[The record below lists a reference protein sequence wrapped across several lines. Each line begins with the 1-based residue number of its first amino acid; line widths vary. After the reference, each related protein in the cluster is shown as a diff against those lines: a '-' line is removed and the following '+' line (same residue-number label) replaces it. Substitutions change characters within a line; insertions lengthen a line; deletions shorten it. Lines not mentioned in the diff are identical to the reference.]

1 MKQLTFEEY
10 KAVELGI
17 LLDVSD
23 FCEKHSLTCFL
34 AYGTLI
40 GAVRHKGF
48 IPWDDDVDI
57 YMTRPDYE
65 RFLELFRKDEKP
77 ERLEVITPSHR
88 LSHHAFTTIIDT
100 RTVKLE
106 DGYSY
111 PNGYLGVD
119 IDVFVLDGQPD
130 DDAEFE
136 RWYKKLN
143 RLYLLDYLSSRSGE
157 GNFKRK
163 LAHLGIKLL
172 NVFLPLK
179 KIRAKTDA
187 LHAKYPY
194 GSTKYA
200 GSITGL
206 CNNRGDRAPTECF
219 EGSEWCDFEGYKF
232 RMPKGYHEIM
242 TRLYGDY
249 MQLPPEEQR
258 VAPHTVKAFWKEDA
272 DQKTN
277 ETEKGNEE

>member
-1 MKQLTFEEY
+1 MQ
-10 KAVELGI
+10 I
-17 LLDVSD
+17 LLDVSE

-48 IPWDDDVDI
+48 IPWDDDVDV

-65 RFLELFRKDEKP
+65 RFLELFCGDAKP
-77 ERLEVITPSHR
+77 ERLEVIHPYHE
-88 LSHHAFTTIIDT
+88 LSKHAFTKIIDT
-100 RTVKLE
+100 TTVKLE

-111 PNGYLGVD
+111 PHGYLGVD

-157 GNFKRK
+157 GSFKRK

-172 NVFLPLK
+172 NIFLPLR
-179 KIRAKTDA
+179 KIREKTDA

-219 EGSEWCDFEGYKF
+219 EDSEWCEFEGHKL

-258 VAPHTVKAFWKEDA
+258 VAPHTVKAFWKEGA
-272 DQKTN
+272 EPKTN
-277 ETEKGNEE
+277 ENEKGNEE

>member
-65 RFLELFRKDEKP
+65 RFLELFCGDEKP

-88 LSHHAFTTIIDT
+88 LSHHAFTKIIDT

-119 IDVFVLDGQPD
+119 IDVFVVDGQPD
-130 DDAEFE
+130 DDGEFE

-143 RLYLLDYLSSRSGE
+143 RLYLLDYLSSRSGD
-157 GNFKRK
+157 GSFKRK

-277 ETEKGNEE
+277 EIEKGNEE